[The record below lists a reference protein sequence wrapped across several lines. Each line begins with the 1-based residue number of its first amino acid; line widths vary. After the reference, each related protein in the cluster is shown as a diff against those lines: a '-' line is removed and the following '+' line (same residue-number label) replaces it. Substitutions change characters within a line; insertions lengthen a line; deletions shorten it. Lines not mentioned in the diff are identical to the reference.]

1 MNILKYLFFYF
12 IIISGCAP
20 SSGSNDRISADKKT
34 IEFNKSDYLFNN
46 TATNISD
53 DLDYFKFTPVYKAK
67 SNIKFSFI
75 DVINYV
81 DKRGEN
87 NVDSINKKYEIETN
101 AGIIKRIYFFN
112 KESPTPNFAVNLNF
126 LNSKFMVL
134 HSIDMS
140 VSKGFN
146 NGKFSKLNLDSRYP
160 VYFMDM
166 LGGIHADNKVKY
178 LNLLKRHIDNIE
190 KNKTDYHTGYD
201 DMITVTRERFLSYWM
216 DIYTFKKNNAT
227 MVTIYEDNS

>member
-1 MNILKYLFFYF
+1 MNHIKVETNDDSLHLINNEIYAMVDNHEYVFMIDSVEKIVIL
-12 IIISGCAP
+12 
-20 SSGSNDRISADKKT
+20 T
-34 IEFNKSDYLFNN
+34 
-46 TATNISD
+46 TD

-67 SNIKFSFI
+67 SNIKFSFKDI
-75 DVINYV
+75 INYV
-81 DKRGEN
+81 DKREKDN
-87 NVDSINKKYEIETN
+87 SDSINKRYEIETN

-112 KESPTPNFAVNLNF
+112 KESSTPNFAVNLNF

-134 HSIDMS
+134 HSIDML

-146 NGKFSKLNLDSRYP
+146 NGKFSKLTFDSIYP

-178 LNLLKRHIDNIE
+178 LNLLKRHVDNIE
-190 KNKTDYHTGYD
+190 RNKTDYHTGYD
-201 DMITVTRERFLSYWM
+201 DMITITRERFLSYWI

-227 MVTIYEDNS
+227 MVTIYEGNS